1 VVDGEDHAVSVVEPA
16 QGLRLER
23 PEEPGEMRDALR
35 DALLAGTD
43 WRDGFTDDICIGLWW
58 WERWRPALEPAGM
71 DREAFID
78 VIVSYGRELWLWL
91 MGERTWEQCVSG
103 LAGRVA
109 RRRPG
114 R

>member
-1 VVDGEDHAVSVVEPA
+1 VSVVEPA
-16 QGLRLER
+16 EGLRLDH
-23 PEEPGEMRDALR
+23 PEEPVEMRDALR

-43 WRDGFTDDICIGLWW
+43 WRDGFTDDVCVGVWL

-71 DREAFID
+71 AREDFVD
-78 VIVSYGRELWLWL
+78 VIISYRREVWLWL
-91 MGERTWEQCVSG
+91 MGERQWDQVVSG

-109 RRRPG
+109 RRLPG